1 LLPVAALIV
10 GLSLATPEP
19 MASQTTPQSI
29 ASQTTP
35 QSMASE
41 TTPASMAP
49 RLSADLDG
57 DGVAESVTASGSRG
71 VVSLRVENGATH
83 RAVAA
88 KAPAPA
94 ADVVRVSLTT
104 APLGTPGSL
113 LEVTATTDGSECLS
127 VWRYH
132 DGSLARLS
140 IRGAGGKE
148 LPDCAAPGG
157 DGAWTHRWERSAPDV
172 PSVLVRERTTKVE
185 RGTLRRRETFA
196 FAGFSLDLDPDRSGA
211 EIEGVPIPA
220 WYDAR
225 YYTQKALQQLYARF
239 DMRSFRAAPHL
250 RIEADRD
257 RGIFNLRFTTPSQE
271 VVAPV
276 ESFSSVRSAGTAS
289 VVARAG
295 ERTVHADVRLGSDPN
310 VPFEVRVDG
319 LGSELDQTYGPAGTW
334 EGRARRVFPSAADET
349 VAEYL
354 AGDWRTPQGGKV
366 TMGPEGSPPYRVRV
380 DERVFTLIFDH
391 PSKEAEAGAEAADLA
406 LVPADGSRRGWR
418 ITLGGPNALD
428 RLPLDCDSAGD
439 GFPCRPDGTA
449 ERLRR
454 IGARIN
460 VN

>member
-19 MASQTTPQSI
+19 LASPTTPESMASQSTPESMASQTTPE
-29 ASQTTP
+29 
-35 QSMASE
+35 SMS
-41 TTPASMAP
+41 P
-49 RLSADLDG
+49 RLSSDLDG
-57 DGVAESVTASGSRG
+57 DGDAEVVTASGSRG
-71 VVSLRVENGATH
+71 VVRLRVENGATH
-83 RAVAA
+83 RAITS

-94 ADVVRVSLTT
+94 EDVVRVSLTA

-113 LEVTATTDGSECLS
+113 LEVSATTDASECLS
-127 VWRYH
+127 IWRYH
-132 DGSLARLS
+132 DGSLVRLPV
-140 IRGAGGKE
+140 RGARGKE
-148 LPDCAAPGG
+148 LPDCAGLGSA
-157 DGAWTHRWERSAPDV
+157 GAWAHRWERSSPDV
-172 PSVLVRERTTKVE
+172 PSALVRERTMQVE
-185 RGTLRRRETFA
+185 RGTLRLRETYA

-211 EIEGVPIPA
+211 DIEGVPIPA

-239 DMRSFRAAPHL
+239 DMTSFRATPNL

-257 RGIFNLRFTTPSQE
+257 KGIFNLRFTTPSRE
-271 VVAPV
+271 VIAPV

-295 ERTVHADVRLGSDPN
+295 EKTVHADVRLGSDPN

-319 LGSELDQTYGPAGTW
+319 LDSELDQIYGPAGTW

-349 VAEYL
+349 AAEYL
-354 AGDWRTPQGGKV
+354 AGDWRTSEGGKV
-366 TMGPEGSPPYRVRV
+366 TMGPDGSPPYRVRV
-380 DERVFTLIFDH
+380 DERVFTLAFDH
-391 PSKEAEAGAEAADLA
+391 PVKEAADLA
-406 LVPADGSRRGWR
+406 LVPTDGSRRGWG

-428 RLPLDCDSAGD
+428 RVPLDCESAGD
-439 GFPCRPDGTA
+439 GFACRPDGTA